1 MSKAIRESG
10 KTVEKAIQ
18 TALSKLGVTK
28 DCVEITVIDGGSKGI
43 FGILGSKNA
52 VIEVALKE
60 TKIERAIKFLKDV
73 TSTIGIAVEI
83 EVMEQTEEQV
93 TINLIGE
100 NLGILIGHRGN
111 TLDSLQYLT
120 SLVANRNIEDGYVR
134 IALDAEGYRERRK
147 KILFHLARRLAEKAR
162 TTGRKVVLEPMP
174 PHERRIIHLALQNEK
189 DIKTYSEGTEPY
201 RKVIIV
207 AN

>member
-43 FGILGSKNA
+43 FGILGSKDA

-60 TKIERAIKFLKDV
+60 TKIERATKFLKDV
-73 TSTIGIAVEI
+73 TSTIGIDVEI
-83 EVMEQTEEQV
+83 EVLEQTNEQV
-93 TINLIGE
+93 TINLIGK

-134 IALDAEGYRERRK
+134 IALDAEGYRERRRK
-147 KILFHLARRLAEKAR
+147 TLFHLARRLAEKAR

-174 PHERRIIHLALQNEK
+174 PHERRIIHLALQNEN